1 MPKQSHLLHLHLSKK
16 KRITSLD
23 RVALVGSFV
32 SPVTGLPQAIDVFH
46 GNAAGVSLVSWSGFV
61 VFSLLFLLYGLV
73 HKVKPMIV
81 SNFLWLGVELSVIT
95 GLLLH
100 N

>member
-1 MPKQSHLLHLHLSKK
+1 M
-16 KRITSLD
+16 
-23 RVALVGSFV
+23 GSFV